1 MPLQKNQV
9 LTLTI
14 ERLSNDGSGVAHSP
28 DGEAVFIPGTAPGD
42 VASIRIVKDCGRYA
56 FGILDAIQTPRP
68 TASQWTARWPAPA
81 VAAACGIWIMPL
93 SCAPNRKACWMPSA
107 ASAGWRCQCWIF
119 CLLQT

>member
-42 VASIRIVKDCGRYA
+42 VAAIRQLLTKNHKIK
-56 FGILDAIQTPRP
+56 
-68 TASQWTARWPAPA
+68 
-81 VAAACGIWIMPL
+81 
-93 SCAPNRKACWMPSA
+93 KA
-107 ASAGWRCQCWIF
+107 
-119 CLLQT
+119 